1 MNLQLNNTSVYL
13 GGQCKWDI
21 IIGKEDDDLVI
32 QDFHLSPLSPVVPYN
47 PQMNYLINNSHG
59 YNLKTFYKEI
69 EGYFWNTD
77 YFIDNQSN
85 YDISRYAGPRRRES
99 YSNYKKQFEYLCPVW
114 LDKIDGKLK
123 FTFNTYLDKE
133 HKTQVGS
140 KSVVFESNGK
150 EGFHDK
156 FLSYFKD
163 WIDKIHLTY
172 KPEDEVV
179 GNDKVMYVDF
189 ENKVFKISGVNVE
202 SGELSDDIELNYVID
217 NLTMFERPLIET
229 DNMLSELFKNYH
241 LVTSQL
247 FNFNF
252 CFNLEDIVSSY
263 IIHNVV
269 ANPLYIDMT
278 VSIGDEALERK
289 DIFTNYTDIN
299 KYVVN
304 NFIPLS
310 KVRIDYDEQTLDV
323 PSDEDMWE
331 VDGDSLSKN
340 VLDYLKD
347 YDYPEFYG
355 LNKLTQDILHW
366 NYLGSNKTFNIY
378 NGYRGVLQSPVIDS
392 NGDLE
397 VNDNN
402 KYEYKEYYDNFSN
415 EYACDVSRKAYIDS
429 CNSLGWVQPGK
440 IVYISGSAM
449 STLQNYMSDVFDRWG
464 ITLGDVKSYWNDTM
478 MSDDEK
484 GVKDIKLLLVY
495 YPGYRQYYINFTVD
509 KIGDNYIIY
518 TTDIN
523 DFLLPNLI
531 SKMSEP
537 LPEFVNLKKLLQYI
551 YDVVVKSNVTGLSI
565 NFGTEIYG
573 AINTENEWDFFK
585 SSNHITFPV
594 RSSGTLTIS
603 TISKDSHNQNIKFN
617 INEDCDDIVKI
628 NDSPSGYEQVWD
640 NEGYV
645 INLLTYINFAVEV
658 DADEPWL
665 PVVKE
670 KLGEIYNISDT
681 NKIDYIY
688 SKYDTAINYEHG
700 DEDTIIYDIKMNLL

>member
-47 PQMNYLINNSHG
+47 IQMNYLINNSHG

-140 KSVVFESNGK
+140 KSVVFRPNDNG
-150 EGFHDK
+150 GFHNK
-156 FLSYFKD
+156 FLSYFGD

-172 KPEDEVV
+172 KPEDEVI

-278 VSIGDEALERK
+278 VSMGNEVLERK

-310 KVRIDYDEQTLDV
+310 KVRIDYNEQILDV

-331 VDGDSLSKN
+331 VNGDPLSKN

-355 LNKLTQDILHW
+355 LNKLTQDVLHW
-366 NYLGSNKTFNIY
+366 NYLGTNKTFNIY
-378 NGYRGVLQSPVIDS
+378 NGYRGILQAPVIGS
-392 NGDLE
+392 NGALE
-397 VNDNN
+397 VNDND

-415 EYACDVSRKAYIDS
+415 EYACDVSRKTYIDS

-440 IVYISGSAM
+440 IVYISGNAM
-449 STLQNYMSDVFDRWG
+449 STLQNYTSDVFDRWG
-464 ITLGDVKSYWNDTM
+464 ITLGGVKSYWNDTA

-484 GVKDIKLLLVY
+484 TVEDIKLLLVY
-495 YPGYRQYYINFTVD
+495 YPNYIFSGDIRMESPSD
-509 KIGDNYIIY
+509 KNYIIY
-518 TTDIN
+518 FKKID
-523 DFLLPNLI
+523 DLLLPNLI
-531 SKMSEP
+531 SNTSLSEY
-537 LPEFVNLKKLLQYI
+537 EDLKNLLQYI
-551 YDVVVKSNVTGLSI
+551 YDVIVKANVAGLSI

-603 TISKDSHNQNIKFN
+603 TISGDSHNQNIKFN
-617 INEDCDDIVKI
+617 INEDCDSIVEI
-628 NDSPSGYEQVWD
+628 ADSPGGYDQVWGD
-640 NEGYV
+640 EGYI
-645 INLLTYINFAVEV
+645 INLLTYINFTVEV
-658 DADEPWL
+658 EADEPWL

-688 SKYDTAINYEHG
+688 SKYDTVINYEHG